1 MEKIQKYSKN
11 GEIEILSVMGFEKL
25 RIKEKKTIFLLTETL
40 PTELYM
46 LTTFKTT
53 PAFSITYLYSM

>member
-25 RIKEKKTIFLLTETL
+25 RIKEKKNDISFDGDSS
-40 PTELYM
+40 Y
-46 LTTFKTT
+46 
-53 PAFSITYLYSM
+53 